1 MTDNRKY
8 DLIIVGGGP
17 AGLMA
22 AISASRKSARIL
34 VLEKMDSPGRKL
46 LATGG
51 GRCNMTNLL
60 PKDRLADSF
69 GRHGRFIIPALNSL
83 DPEGLRKFFENLEV
97 PTVCTD
103 GFHIFPRSQKAS
115 DVLQALLKKAKYL
128 GVEIRSGAKVRNLL
142 IEDSKIAGVVT
153 DACEFR
159 SGKVLLSTGG
169 RSYPNLGSD
178 GSGYALAKSAG
189 HKIIAPVP
197 ALVELYCEEKWP
209 GQCAGIT
216 FKNISLSLSR
226 KDVSTGEFLFTHS
239 GISGPAA
246 MDISGRVSERLSMHS
261 AVILNLNFFP
271 GTEKNYWMVEFE
283 KWHGH
288 SGKKQVVNLL
298 SEHLPKKIAA
308 ILCSLAGCPEDL
320 ESANFAKSQRE
331 KLAQFLV
338 ECPLTI
344 KVTAGF
350 DRAMVTKGGVSLKE
364 VNPDT
369 LESRITKGLYFAGEI
384 LDLDGPC
391 GGYNLQWAFSSGHLA
406 GGLNLETRR

>member
-8 DLIIVGGGP
+8 DLIIAGGGP

-22 AISASRKSARIL
+22 AIGASRKAAKIL

-51 GRCNMTNLL
+51 GRCNITNVL
-60 PKDRLADSF
+60 PKEKLADSF
-69 GRHGRFIIPALNSL
+69 GRHGRFIMPALNSL
-83 DPEGLRKFFENLEV
+83 DSEGLRKFFDVLGV
-97 PTVCTD
+97 PTFCND
-103 GFHIFPRSQKAS
+103 GFHFFPKSQKAS
-115 DVLQALLKKAKYL
+115 DVLQALLKKAKAL
-128 GVEIRSGAKVRNLL
+128 GVEIRSASKVKNLI
-142 IEDSKIAGVVT
+142 IEDSKIAGVIT
-153 DACEFR
+153 DTCEIR
-159 SGKVLLSTGG
+159 SWKVLLATGG

-178 GSGYALAKSAG
+178 GSGYVLAKSAG
-189 HKIIAPVP
+189 HSIIAPVP

-216 FKNISLSLSR
+216 FKNISLKLSK
-226 KDVSTGEFLFTHS
+226 KDIAIGEFLFTHS

-246 MDISGRVSERLSMHS
+246 MDISGRVSELLSKHS
-261 AVILNLNFFP
+261 SVILNLNFFP
-271 GTEKNYWMVEFE
+271 GSEKKYWITEFGR
-283 KWHGH
+283 WHRENGRKH
-288 SGKKQVVNLL
+288 VLNML
-298 SEHLPKKIAA
+298 SERLPRKLSA

-320 ESANFAKSQRE
+320 ESANFANSQRE
-331 KLAQFLV
+331 KLAALLA
-338 ECPLTI
+338 ECPFTI
-344 KVTAGF
+344 TGSAGF

-406 GGLNLETRR
+406 GKSN